1 MAFVMLKHASRP
13 KSSWNMAFDYAT
25 HVWDRCPRRS
35 NERSVTPFEAFFRQ
49 KPDVTD
55 LRIFGCLCYAHVSPD
70 EHHQLEPR
78 AQRGVFVGFDE
89 ERRSVWVVVDGQRK
103 FTVHRSVVWYEQ
115 PLLDTMTRC
124 AHSAYSDQ
132 QPILDMHGV
141 KSYGD
146 LFKWASKI
154 PCRHVF
160 FVRLRC
166 LDDLE
171 KFMSTWSEFPW
182 NYQGE
187 TSFSIEESTNSR
199 LRKLF
204 MSSQWPLFFFSSF
217 LVFEGFACIYGFL
230 ITWGTPF

>member
-1 MAFVMLKHASRP
+1 MLESR
-13 KSSWNMAFDYAT
+13 
-25 HVWDRCPRRS
+25 
-35 NERSVTPFEAFFRQ
+35 
-49 KPDVTD
+49 
-55 LRIFGCLCYAHVSPD
+55 
-70 EHHQLEPR
+70 
-78 AQRGVFVGFDE
+78 
-89 ERRSVWVVVDGQRK
+89 
-103 FTVHRSVVWYEQ
+103 
-115 PLLDTMTRC
+115 
-124 AHSAYSDQ
+124 
-132 QPILDMHGV
+132 GV
-141 KSYGD
+141 KSYRD
-146 LFKWASKI
+146 LFTWASKT

-204 MSSQWPLFFFSSF
+204 MSSQWPLFFFSQF
-217 LVFEGFACIYGFL
+217 LVVWRLCLYLWVPYNLGHAFPTLFTVAALLFWCFLSRLVLEANERRKVLDGGFLGGFFTFQGCAYIYGFL